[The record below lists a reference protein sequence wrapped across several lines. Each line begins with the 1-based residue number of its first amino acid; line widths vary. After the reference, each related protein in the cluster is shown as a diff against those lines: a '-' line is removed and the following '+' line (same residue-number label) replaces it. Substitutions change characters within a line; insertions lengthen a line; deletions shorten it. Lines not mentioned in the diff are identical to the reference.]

1 MSRGGFLFSLRNA
14 AATAA
19 ITLATLVAPLS
30 AHAGDFIDT
39 RITFLFSDDNIFA
52 GPKDFSPQ
60 PDLTQRPGVNTFF
73 DNYNTR
79 DSGQETK
86 TDLAIYRR
94 MTGWHPRLETEAA
107 LLIRFDLLS
116 DAVTGQGSQ
125 AFADDGTYIQV
136 NWLQGELKEAAAP
149 GRAPRLYF
157 LGFPFNADRMRL
169 GYSYGITWGGRE
181 IFPKNS
187 GPVPGLK
194 IGWDGTRGYAYGG
207 LKTHRQL
214 NDNTNQIETEYAFL
228 GGAGVDVTPSF
239 RVEGGAGFFEKGAL
253 PPIGG
258 ASDPLAGQRVNASGF
273 SGQVTFHKGL
283 PIIGS
288 VDLRLYR
295 NDPDI
300 PFNAFAKE
308 TYGPGFSWLASAEI
322 SVLGQ
327 NLRDND
333 TFGQTRI
340 QSAIAG
346 DVNLKLKTGFTR
358 AYADLVY
365 RDLSFILFNV
375 PSFTPYAVFPKS
387 AKVAPQVFVDFG
399 ADHYLQALHM
409 TPGFTFGLENPA
421 TFLGNTTFATGGSVP
436 GVNLVVVRKQGDF
449 TILPPGQGAFA
460 IISARAYDRFEISD
474 MLTMIGQLTYTL
486 DKNATELVV
495 GPGGVPARVFKG
507 SNVTNQLAIAAIF
520 QARF

>member
-1 MSRGGFLFSLRNA
+1 MFSLRKTAVA
-14 AATAA
+14 AALC
-19 ITLATLVAPLS
+19 LASFGVSTPAR
-30 AHAGDFIDT
+30 AGDFIDT

-107 LLIRFDLLS
+107 FLIRFDLLS

-136 NWLQGELKEAAAP
+136 NWLRGDLKEGAAP

-181 IFPKNS
+181 IFPKNT

-194 IGWDGTRGYAYGG
+194 FGWDGERAYTYGG
-207 LKTHRQL
+207 MKTHRQL
-214 NDNTNQIETEYAFL
+214 NDNSNNIETEYAFL
-228 GGAGVDVTPSF
+228 GGAGVDLTPVI
-239 RVEGGAGFFEKGAL
+239 RLEGAAGYFQKGTL
-253 PPIGG
+253 PPIGV
-258 ASDPLAGQRVNASGF
+258 SDPLAGQRVNATGF
-273 SGQVTFHKGL
+273 SGQLTFHKGL

-288 VDLRLYR
+288 VDLRIYR
-295 NDPDI
+295 NDPDF

-308 TYGPGFSWLASAEI
+308 NYGQGFSWLASTEV
-322 SVLGQ
+322 SVLTQ
-327 NLRDND
+327 NLRDPD
-333 TFGQTRI
+333 TFGQTVI
-340 QSAIAG
+340 QPAAAG
-346 DVNLKLKTGFTR
+346 DVNLKLKTGFSR
-358 AYADLVY
+358 AYFDLVY
-365 RDLSFILFNV
+365 RDLAFILFNV
-375 PSFTPYAVFPKS
+375 PSFTPYYAFPKS
-387 AKVAPQVFVDFG
+387 AQVNPQIFLDIG
-399 ADHYLQALHM
+399 ADYYLQSLHQ
-409 TPGFTFGLENPA
+409 TPGITIGYEKPA
-421 TFLGNTTFATGGSVP
+421 TYAGDTSGAGLPGANT
-436 GVNLVVVRKQGDF
+436 VVVRRQGDF
-449 TILPPGQGAFA
+449 TILPAGQSAFD
-460 IISARAYDRFEISD
+460 IISARAYDRFELSD
-474 MLTMIGQLTYTL
+474 MLTMIGQVTYTL
-486 DKNATELVV
+486 DKNATELVR
-495 GPGGVPARVFKG
+495 GPGGIPERVFKG
-507 SNVTNQLAIAAIF
+507 NNVTNQLAIAAIF